1 MPSKRKSATPSA
13 PKKLSE
19 ETAAAKN
26 VCNSIENQE
35 NRVNCANSK
44 NYNSD
49 STSHLTETE
58 SKEVE
63 HCQNGTNESRIIAVQ
78 LNDNALKPCK
88 QSYLISIYIIPMF
101 KLDSANEATATRTTN
116 MKKKTGK

>member
-1 MPSKRKSATPSA
+1 MFVEKTVETKKKEKSVENKVPSKRKSVTSSV

-19 ETAAAKN
+19 ETADKN

-49 STSHLTETE
+49 STSSIAE
-58 SKEVE
+58 SDLKEAE
-63 HCQNGTNESRIIAVQ
+63 HCHNGTDRFRIIIAIHSCNV
-78 LNDNALKPCK
+78 A
-88 QSYLISIYIIPMF
+88 
-101 KLDSANEATATRTTN
+101 
-116 MKKKTGK
+116 